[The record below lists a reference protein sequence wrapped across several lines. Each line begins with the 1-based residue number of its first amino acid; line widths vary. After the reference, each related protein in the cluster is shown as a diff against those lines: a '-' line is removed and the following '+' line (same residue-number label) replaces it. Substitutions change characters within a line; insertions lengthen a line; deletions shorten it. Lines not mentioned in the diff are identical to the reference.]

1 MCVNRRGV
9 FNVLVRV
16 FLPVFLIGLAV
27 TAPSFSQQRLETT
40 EQTNTRILERAKD
53 TAGAGGEYR
62 LGSGDLVNV
71 DVFDVPQLTRDV
83 RVSEAGYI
91 ALPLLPVRVLAK
103 GLTSVQ
109 LEEKISELLQA
120 NGLVSHPQVTV
131 TLKEQHSQPITVI
144 GAVKTPQ
151 VIQTIRPM
159 SLLEVLSACGGITD
173 EAGSTLLITRN
184 PNLNTDKTQAGGS
197 MDDLAMPQTM
207 TVSLWDL
214 LNNAAPKNNIILNGG
229 DIVTVPHAGIVYVVG
244 AVTHPG
250 GFVLSNDADRM
261 TALKALALAQGP
273 VSTAKPNEAVILRR
287 DSVTGKDQEI
297 PVDLRKIMQHKGDDA
312 KLEANDIL
320 FIPDS
325 AGKHA
330 LHRATDLIIS
340 LTSGIAIV
348 RAGAL

>member
-1 MCVNRRGV
+1 MRVKSRGV
-9 FNVLVRV
+9 FNVLIRV
-16 FLPVFLIGLAV
+16 FLPVFLTGLATV
-27 TAPSFSQQRLETT
+27 TPSFSQQRLETT
-40 EQTNTRILERAKD
+40 EETNTRILERAKD
-53 TAGAGGEYR
+53 SAAGGGEYK
-62 LGSGDLVNV
+62 LGGGDLLNV
-71 DVFDVPQLTRDV
+71 DVFDVPQLSRDV
-83 RVSEAGYI
+83 RVSASGYI

-103 GLTSVQ
+103 GLTGMQ

-144 GAVKTPQ
+144 GAVKLPQ

-173 EAGSTLLITRN
+173 EAGSTLMVTRDPLAASN
-184 PNLNTDKTQAGGS
+184 QTNTNGAK
-197 MDDLAMPQTM
+197 DDLAMPQTF
-207 TVSLWDL
+207 TISLWDL
-214 LNNAAPKNNIILNGG
+214 LNSAAPKDNIILNGG
-229 DIVTVPHAGIVYVVG
+229 DVVTIPHAGIVYVVG

-250 GFVLSNDADRM
+250 GFVLSNDADSM
-261 TALKALALAQGP
+261 TALKALALAQGA

-287 DSVTGKDQEI
+287 DAVTGKNQEI

-320 FIPDS
+320 FVPDS

-330 LHRATDLIIS
+330 MHRAADLIIS

-348 RAGAL
+348 RAGAM

>member
-1 MCVNRRGV
+1 MRVKSRGV
-9 FNVLVRV
+9 SNVLIRA
-16 FLPVFLIGLAV
+16 FLPVFLIGLAAS
-27 TAPSFSQQRLETT
+27 APSFSQQRVETT
-40 EQTNTRILERAKD
+40 EETNARILERAKD
-53 TAGAGGEYR
+53 TVSGGEYK
-62 LGSGDLVNV
+62 LGSGDLLNV
-71 DVFDVPQLTRDV
+71 DVFDVPQLSRDV

-103 GLTSVQ
+103 GLSSVQ

-159 SLLEVLSACGGITD
+159 NLLEVLSACGGITD
-173 EAGSTLLITRN
+173 EAGSTLLVTRDSLAN
-184 PNLNTDKTQAGGS
+184 ANDAKTDQANG
-197 MDDLAMPQTM
+197 DLKMPQTF

-214 LNNAAPKNNIILNGG
+214 LNSAGPKDNMMLNGG

-244 AVTHPG
+244 AVNHPG

-261 TALKALALAQGP
+261 TALKALALAQGA
-273 VSTAKPNEAVILRR
+273 VSTSKPNEAVILRR
-287 DSVTGKDQEI
+287 DPVTGKNQEI